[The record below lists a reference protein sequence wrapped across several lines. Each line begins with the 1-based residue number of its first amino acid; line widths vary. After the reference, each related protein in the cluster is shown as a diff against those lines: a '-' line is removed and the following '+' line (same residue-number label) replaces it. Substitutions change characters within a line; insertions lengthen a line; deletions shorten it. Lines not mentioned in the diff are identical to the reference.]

1 MKVLNDSNLL
11 LYAAANYTNPQVY
24 DTDEFYEDLNR
35 YKYIKKLFYR
45 FYEKGELRERLIL
58 NHLITTYN
66 VFEHQANTRIL
77 FYKMNKEYWPGLK
90 TFLLFLNYMPDVITG
105 IGEENKTIV
114 SERIPIEIEIAT
126 ALRKI

>member
-1 MKVLNDSNLL
+1 L